1 MLRNNADAR
10 RCSYFE
16 LGLPVVCRVFSL
28 FENAPV
34 RRQSRADT
42 RNFSKGKNSV
52 DFTLFAMCALSHN
65 ATCLPPPPPKKTNC
79 KNLSWH
85 CLQFCWDDKWKT
97 LGYAIFWAA
106 NKVYYER
113 CATTQQQSHSWFLNG
128 SLCYGYSWKFYKI
141 FWLWVFSLFKTLPGC
156 RAYNH
161 GVF

>member
-1 MLRNNADAR
+1 MLCNNADAR

-28 FENAPV
+28 FENVPV
-34 RRQSRADT
+34 TRQSRADT

-65 ATCLPPPPPKKTNC
+65 APCSLQKK
-79 KNLSWH
+79 
-85 CLQFCWDDKWKT
+85 QIAKT
-97 LGYAIFWAA
+97 LAGIVFNFPETTNEKLQVMQYFGRQTRCIMRDVQLPSSKAILG
-106 NKVYYER
+106 
-113 CATTQQQSHSWFLNG
+113 FLNW
-128 SLCYGYSWKFYKI
+128 SLCYGYSWKFCKI